1 MKSKKHEQITKDYQ
15 KSKSKHL
22 ERLASKMLEND
33 SKFENLKNKKT
44 KGNFLDNF

>member
-33 SKFENLKNKKT
+33 SKFENLKKVLT
-44 KGNFLDNF
+44 K